1 VKVQAD
7 VKKSAAVCK
16 SASLSVCLSVC
27 DENWE
32 KGALQSR
39 LAGWLAG
46 QLVGNFKLEEE
57 SMGTHTSISVKKKE
71 KKEKKIFWGKS
82 RGVQY

>member
-1 VKVQAD
+1 
-7 VKKSAAVCK
+7 
-16 SASLSVCLSVC
+16 LG
-27 DENWE
+27 
-32 KGALQSR
+32 KGCTSIE
-39 LAGWLAG
+39 AGWLAG

-71 KKEKKIFWGKS
+71 KKIFWGKS